1 MSLRRH
7 APVASVVAAFALSR
21 VLYAIMGLRFDAS
34 PLYYYWQYADPEL
47 LQGDLA
53 RTVWHLHGQPP
64 LMNLYLGLVLKVF
77 PNGFATAFHVIHL
90 AGGLVLAVALER
102 AMERL
107 GVLPWLAALLAVI
120 FTVSPV
126 TVLYESWLFYHHPVT
141 VLLALSVLALE
152 RFLARETVGRGAVFF
167 GPLALVVLTRG
178 IFGLLWFAASV
189 AAVVWFMPSERR
201 RVLAAAA
208 GPLLVLALFTAKHH
222 AMFGRGGVGHAHV
235 GPNLA
240 QRMVTAL
247 PAGTLAALERQGE
260 ISRIVS
266 IPPMSD
272 LGAYRGLVP
281 EAPPTG
287 VPVLDQE
294 RRSTGHGNQQHLR
307 YIAISDAYLA
317 DALHLM
323 RRYPRSYARTVAG
336 AFDHGYFHSP
346 ANDGG
351 LRGSATFKRVEPW
364 LRRWERVFGG
374 YRDDGNGAQ
383 IVVALPALLLYA
395 AWLALRPSA
404 RSSQNRS
411 VGAVAAYLAITIVYV
426 TAVTTLVSWGDYSRY
441 RFKLDALFLVVLGVA
456 LTHAMR
462 AAAALLAAA
471 RRSLEPRW
479 KLAGLGH

>member
-21 VLYAIMGLRFDAS
+21 VLYALAGLRFDAS
-34 PLYYYWQYADPEL
+34 PLHYYWQYADPEL
-47 LQGDLA
+47 LRGDLA

-64 LMNLYLGLVLKVF
+64 LMNLYVGFVLKAF
-77 PNGFATAFHVIHL
+77 PAGFTSAFHVLHL
-90 AGGLVLAVALER
+90 AGGLVLAVAIER

-152 RFLARETVGRGAVFF
+152 RFLARETVARGALFF
-167 GPLALVVLTRG
+167 GTLALVVLTRG
-178 IFGLLWFAASV
+178 IFGLVWFAASV
-189 AAVVWFMPSERR
+189 GAVAWFMPSRRR

-208 GPLLVLALFTAKHH
+208 GPLLLLCLFTAKHH

-240 QRMVTAL
+240 QRMVTAV

-260 ISRIVS
+260 ISRIVFV
-266 IPPMSD
+266 PPMSGLD
-272 LGAYRGLVP
+272 AYRGLVP
-281 EAPPTG
+281 DAPPTG

-307 YIAISDAYLA
+307 YVAISDAYLV
-317 DALHLM
+317 DALHLV
-323 RRYPRSYARTVAG
+323 RRYPRAYARTVAD

-351 LRGSATFKRVEPW
+351 LRGSPTFKRVEPL
-364 LRRWERVFGG
+364 LRRWERLFGG

-383 IVVALPALLLYA
+383 LVVALPALLIYA

-404 RSSQNRS
+404 RSSRNRS
-411 VGAVAAYLAITIVYV
+411 VGAVAAYLVVTIVYV

-441 RFKLDALFLVVLGVA
+441 RFKLDALFLILLGVA
-456 LTHAMR
+456 LTHAIR
-462 AAAALLAAA
+462 AASALLSAA
-471 RRSLEPRW
+471 RRALDPRW
-479 KLAGLGH
+479 RLARIGH